1 MDDLELRTGLDE
13 PLREDQYAVLFDGV
27 CPLCNRSA
35 QFIIARDRKKRAV
48 FAPLQSEIGQA
59 LAPGELDT
67 MIVLAK
73 NRRLER
79 SSAALFVA
87 RRLDG
92 REPVRLP
99 GGHVPHHGHRVER
112 HQHLRRDK
120 RVAVQ
125 RVRELRSN
133 QVRRRGRG
141 RSGKHGLR
149 RNRSA
154 DVRAVRSSG
163 RHLRTVR

>member
-92 REPVRLP
+92 LWFFMAIFVL
-99 GGHVPHHGHRVER
+99 VPRCLRDRVY
-112 HQHLRRDK
+112 DWI
-120 RVAVQ
+120 A
-125 RVRELRSN
+125 
-133 QVRRRGRG
+133 VRRHRMKAGTCA
-141 RSGKHGLR
+141 LR
-149 RNRSA
+149 LDPARQLIGTNQHA
-154 DVRAVRSSG
+154 
-163 RHLRTVR
+163 